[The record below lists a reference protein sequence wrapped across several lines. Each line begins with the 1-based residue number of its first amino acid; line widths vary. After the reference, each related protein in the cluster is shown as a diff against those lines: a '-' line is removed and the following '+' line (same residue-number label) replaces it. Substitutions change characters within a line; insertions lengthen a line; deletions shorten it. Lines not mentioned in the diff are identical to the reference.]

1 MKLIYKEAFSEIDA
15 IFKLMPSNLLNKIPK
30 KFREIIESEK
40 SMTYNPIIKE
50 PIEEFELKEETII
63 ILALIYRDF
72 LCSNEE
78 KEQLKLRDAQK
89 IKEAEEELSIKY
101 NIDDI
106 FKKRKNTQTDLVTE
120 KVQSNQG
127 SQLMVF
133 EEKWYRKIFNII
145 KNIFKKS

>member
-1 MKLIYKEAFSEIDA
+1 MKPIYKEAFSEVDA

-30 KFREIIESEK
+30 KFRAIIESEK
-40 SMTYNPIIKE
+40 SITYNPLIKE

-78 KEQLKLRDAQK
+78 KEQLKLRDAEK
-89 IKEAEEELSIKY
+89 IKEAEEELRIKY
-101 NIDDI
+101 NPDDL
-106 FKKRKNTQTDLVTE
+106 FKKRKNTETELVTE
-120 KVQSNQG
+120 KTQSNQ
-127 SQLMVF
+127 LIVF
-133 EEKWYRKIFNII
+133 EEKWYKKIFNII